1 MKKSITKNFIY
12 SLILNFF
19 KIALPIF
26 IIPYIYRIF
35 SPDEMGKIEFA
46 QSILNFFMMFVG
58 FGVYKYGLREISSIK
73 GDLQKEKKLIN
84 DLIIISSFSVFIV
97 AGIYVSYVF
106 FFFDAGLLK
115 NILFINVIW
124 LVSYLFYVEWIN
136 EAYENYDFIAKKTIF
151 IKLLSVI
158 LIFLLVKAK
167 VDIYVYVSITA
178 FTVLFNNIISFI
190 YIRNKLSFKIKS
202 VVYKQ
207 HMYPLL
213 SLVFIM
219 NISVLFT
226 QLDRLLLGYYSTTE
240 QVAYY
245 SIAQK
250 MVMIVSML
258 IMTIITVSTPRLSL
272 YVKQDKGS
280 YLILLNSII
289 SHVMLIIFPV
299 ALGLVLLSHEVVYI
313 LGGKEYYPAYSVLI
327 IFGIRLVFSTFE
339 SILSNQVMYLNN
351 KEKMMMIFIGGAGLI
366 NLILKIALINNVF
379 GYALSAN
386 SAILTTLISEF
397 FIVISTLIYVR
408 FKFNFKL
415 NLVGNI
421 KYGLLV
427 LPFIFIFDF
436 ISKLDLY
443 YIYTVVITI
452 VSCSVY
458 YFIILLLVRD
468 VIFMN
473 FIKRFVFKNG

>member
-1 MKKSITKNFIY
+1 
-12 SLILNFF
+12 
-19 KIALPIF
+19 
-26 IIPYIYRIF
+26 
-35 SPDEMGKIEFA
+35 
-46 QSILNFFMMFVG
+46 MF
-58 FGVYKYGLREISSIK
+58 
-73 GDLQKEKKLIN
+73 
-84 DLIIISSFSVFIV
+84 FIV

-351 KEKMMMIFIGGAGLI
+351 KRK
-366 NLILKIALINNVF
+366 
-379 GYALSAN
+379 
-386 SAILTTLISEF
+386 
-397 FIVISTLIYVR
+397 
-408 FKFNFKL
+408 
-415 NLVGNI
+415 
-421 KYGLLV
+421 
-427 LPFIFIFDF
+427 
-436 ISKLDLY
+436 
-443 YIYTVVITI
+443 
-452 VSCSVY
+452 
-458 YFIILLLVRD
+458 
-468 VIFMN
+468 
-473 FIKRFVFKNG
+473 